1 MVMIC
6 AITLV
11 SAISWINEP
20 FSGFLVYKEPLVGT
34 MSVGGWPGPKAGL
47 RFLERIIAVD
57 GQPVKVGQDLI
68 DTARQKKLGTVVH
81 YAVQSG
87 DDVRKVNIP
96 VTIYGIEDFFLIFF
110 ITFLGGVVLF
120 ALGVIVNVLKPGMHS
135 SRIFF
140 YVCLSIGGYMVTSP
154 DSQTTYLFN
163 QINALTLCIFP
174 ATVFHLFLIFPD
186 KKLIL
191 KRKPYL
197 EYLIYIPAL
206 ILAIL
211 YQIYYFSL
219 SNVISPRLIRWFPEF
234 RTLGAVTRTFMLVC
248 AVCMIVFIIHSMIKA
263 STAMARQRARI
274 IVFGVSIGFLI
285 PVLLMVAVYLLE
297 INFPWN
303 FLVLFVIFFPASIAY
318 SIIKHNLF
326 DADTIIRR
334 SVGYIMV
341 SAMIM
346 GAYVVIISS
355 FNIIMGKY
363 EVVQSQ
369 AFPIIFALG
378 VVVFFNPLR
387 YRIQSLVD
395 RIFFRKEYDYGKIID
410 KVGGAITS
418 IMDLGKILNR
428 LTQTFVSDMFISTT
442 AVMLLSPDGSA
453 YQVYLTDGEYFQKAE
468 KTLIK
473 RDEPII
479 EIIEI
484 EKKELTRTDVLEDPK
499 LRRVSQSCDVF
510 FERLHAEILIP
521 LVYQKKV
528 IGLFFLGE
536 KKSGKSYNRQDL
548 EVFHAVANQGAV
560 AIENARLFQENLEKQ
575 RMEEELA
582 IGRELQK
589 SILPSTFPA
598 FPEQKEFDIYA
609 MMVPAREVSGDFYD
623 FFLIDEENLAFI
635 MGDVSDKGVP
645 AALFMMVSRT
655 IIRSIAKQRKSPSQV
670 MTEANELLCEGN
682 DTGMF
687 ITVCLAYYH
696 FPTGLLVYSNGG
708 HNPPL
713 LFDQNS
719 TCKKLTSKHGPA
731 LGAMPG
737 IVYKE
742 DDETLKQ
749 GQILVLY
756 TDGVTEALSP
766 NNEMFGMDQFINL
779 VHSCKNLD
787 LAQMIKHID
796 KKLREFQKGYQ
807 FDDTTVLV
815 LKRVT

>member
-1 MVMIC
+1 MILVC
-6 AITLV
+6 AITFV
-11 SAISWINEP
+11 AAISWINKP
-20 FSGFLVYKEPLVGT
+20 FAGFLIYREPLVGT
-34 MSVGGWPGPKAGL
+34 MSVGEWPGNKAGL
-47 RFLERIIAVD
+47 RFLERIVAFD
-57 GQPVKVGQDLI
+57 GQHVQSGQDLI
-68 DTARQKKLGTVVH
+68 YAIRQKKLGTVVH
-81 YAVQSG
+81 YSVQS
-87 DDVRKVNIP
+87 DDRVRKVSVP
-96 VTIYGIEDFFLIFF
+96 VTMFGIKDFFLIFF
-110 ITFLGGVVLF
+110 ITFFGGFVLF
-120 ALGVIVNVLKPGMHS
+120 ALGVVVNVLKPDMQS

-140 YVCLSIGGYMVTSP
+140 FVCLTIGGYMVTSP
-154 DSQTTYLFN
+154 DSLTNYLFN
-163 QINALTLCIFP
+163 RINALTLCFMP
-174 ATVFHLFLIFPD
+174 ATVFHLFLIFPH

-191 KRKPYL
+191 ERRPYL
-197 EYLIYIPAL
+197 EYLIYIPAF

-219 SNVISPRLIRWFPEF
+219 SNSISPRLIQWVPEF
-234 RTLGAVTRTFMLVC
+234 RTLGAVIRIFTMVC
-248 AVCMIVFIIHSMIKA
+248 AGCMIVFIIHSMIKA

-285 PVLLMVAVYLLE
+285 PALLMVAVYILK

-303 FLVLFVIFFPASIAY
+303 FLGLFVIFFPASIAY

-334 SVGYIMV
+334 SVGYILV
-341 SAMIM
+341 SATIM
-346 GAYVVIISS
+346 GAYVLIISS

-369 AFPIIFALG
+369 AFPIVFTLG

-387 YRIQSLVD
+387 SRIQSLVD

-410 KVGGAITS
+410 KIGGAITS
-418 IMDLGKILNR
+418 LMDLGKILNR

-442 AVMLLSPDGSA
+442 AVMLLSSDGSA
-453 YQVYLTDGEYFQKAE
+453 YQVYVTDGEYLQEAE

-479 EIIEI
+479 EIIEK
-484 EKKELTRTDVLEDPK
+484 EKKELTRIDVLEDPR
-499 LRRVSQSCDVF
+499 LRKISQSCDVF

-598 FPEQKEFDIYA
+598 FPEHKEFDLYA

-623 FFLIDEENLAFI
+623 FFLIDEENLALI

-670 MTEANELLCEGN
+670 MTEANDILCEGN

-687 ITVCLAYYH
+687 ITACLAYYH
-696 FPTGLLVYSNGG
+696 FPTGRLTYSNGG

-713 LFDQNS
+713 LFDENNA
-719 TCKKLTSKHGPA
+719 CKELTRKHGPA

-737 IVYKE
+737 LVYKE
-742 DDETLKQ
+742 DDETLEPR
-749 GQILVLY
+749 QILVLY
-756 TDGVTEALSP
+756 TDGVTEAVSP
-766 NNEMFGMDQFINL
+766 NDEIFGVDRFINL
-779 VHSCKNLD
+779 VHSCNNLD

-796 KKLREFQKGYQ
+796 KRLREFQKGYQ

-815 LKRVT
+815 LKREK